1 MELRKFNNKIVKI
14 TDISNQSFQGIVLY
28 EDKDAFA
35 EEYDALSVKI
45 GSRWTRLFENEI
57 LKVEI
62 INKINQPKSP

>member
-1 MELRKFNNKIVKI
+1 MELRKVNNKIVKI
-14 TDISNQSFQGIVLY
+14 TDISNQFFQGVVLY

-35 EEYDALSVKI
+35 EEDDALSVKI

-62 INKINQPKSP
+62 IDKINQPKSP